1 MEGYANATVTKAPSW
16 YGTIAW
22 DALLNGMATGL
33 FLTAAV
39 SELAAPGVFRPVAKI
54 AYPVALVLL
63 LIDLG
68 VLVTDLGDPLRFHHM
83 LRVFKPGSPMSVG
96 TWCLTIFS
104 LPLTAAAG
112 LSVLAMFG
120 FDFEWARLTAVVA
133 GLLPGFGSA
142 AYKGVL
148 LSTNAQPGWKDA
160 RWLGGY
166 LTNSAILIGCGEL
179 CVLSAL
185 PGQMPATAV
194 LRSAFVVL
202 LLLNVIPL
210 GLLFRNLQPANSR
223 LYTREQQWRA
233 GLSIFTAGTLIPLT
247 LTLLSNGLLFIFGA
261 LIFLLLGSWAVRFVY
276 VRIPHIAPSK
286 SGSASDPPSPFER
299 AASRRKLTPNEGEGG
314 VATPAEA
321 FRPDPVSMRERPE

>member
-1 MEGYANATVTKAPSW
+1 MHGNSTARRSLTESPLPGGVESGYENMTVTKVPGW
-16 YGTIAW
+16 HGIIAW

-39 SELAAPGVFRPVAKI
+39 SELAAPAIFTPVAKI

-68 VLVTDLGDPLRFHHM
+68 LLVLDLGDPFRFHHM

-112 LSVLAMFG
+112 LSLLAEFG
-120 FDFEWARLTAVVA
+120 FDFEWARILAVVV

-166 LTNSAILIGCGEL
+166 LTNSALLMGCGEFV
-179 CVLSAL
+179 VLSAL
-185 PGQMPATAV
+185 MGQTQATTI
-194 LRSAFVVL
+194 LRTAFVVL
-202 LLLNVIPL
+202 LVLNLIPL
-210 GLLFRNLQPANSR
+210 GLLFGNLQPTHAR
-223 LYTREQQWRA
+223 LYTREQQWRVGVLIAA
-233 GLSIFTAGTLIPLT
+233 GSLIPLGMM
-247 LTLLSNGLLFIFGA
+247 LLNGDLP
-261 LIFLLLGSWAVRFVY
+261 FLLLAVILLLSQSWLVRSVY
-276 VRIPHIAPSK
+276 VKIPHTSPLEAR
-286 SGSASDPPSPFER
+286 SG
-299 AASRRKLTPNEGEGG
+299 G
-314 VATPAEA
+314 
-321 FRPDPVSMRERPE
+321 